1 MTGFSLTGCTARD
14 RLEIADFQDSLW
26 RGGTAA
32 NLAYMDWKYGANPY
46 LDDRYVTLA
55 REGGELVGMVGVFGA
70 CWEVA
75 GERFTLP
82 CLTDTVVAPRYQGSP
97 LFRILTDEVVARLRA
112 DGVPWLLDFGD
123 QGAGPAMLM
132 NGWRPIGPWGQAV
145 LKRAKPLV
153 ADRPWHELAA
163 VRGAGSGLVVRP
175 LEAVDAEAMAGLV
188 DRLPA
193 GTGLRPVRDAGYFR
207 WRAAN
212 PLARYFHLVAG
223 DDPIEGYLIGH
234 RSGVDTDDGG
244 TPTTI
249 VDCEATSDAV
259 FADLVTAAVEQLPGA
274 EVLMWVRDL
283 PAARIAALRAR
294 GAELDEPTGLFT
306 RDMYLP
312 NLVIRATG
320 ADVPGALSSIH
331 GPDMWNL
338 SGVSGRAWR

>member
-1 MTGFSLTGCTARD
+1 MSEFSFTACTARD
-14 RLEIADFQDSLW
+14 RAEIADFQDSLW
-26 RGGTAA
+26 RGGRDA
-32 NLAYMDWKYGANPY
+32 NLAYMDWKYATNPH

-75 GERFTLP
+75 GERFMLP

-97 LFRILTDEVVARLRA
+97 LFRMLTDEVVARLRA

-132 NGWRPIGPWGQAV
+132 NGWRPIGPWAQAV
-145 LKRAKPLV
+145 VKREKPLV
-153 ADRPWHELAA
+153 AEWPWHELPAT
-163 VRGAGSGLVVRP
+163 RGARSGLTIRP
-175 LEAVDAEAMAGLV
+175 PAAVDAEAMAGLV
-188 DRLPA
+188 ARLP
-193 GTGLRPVRDAGYFR
+193 GGEGPRPVRDAAYFR

-223 DDPIEGYLIGH
+223 DGPIEGYLIGH
-234 RSGVDTDDGG
+234 RSGVDTDDGE

-249 VDCEATSDAV
+249 VDCEATSDEV
-259 FADLVTAAVEQLPGA
+259 FADLVEAALAWLPGA

-283 PAARIAALRAR
+283 PAVRVAALRAL

-312 NLVIRATG
+312 SLMIRATG
-320 ADVPGALSSIH
+320 AEMPPALSDIDR
-331 GPDMWNL
+331 PDGWNL

>member
-1 MTGFSLTGCTARD
+1 MTGFSFTGCTPHD

-26 RGGTAA
+26 RGGRRA
-32 NLAYMDWKYGANPY
+32 NLAYLDWKYATNPH

-55 REGGELVGMVGVFGA
+55 REDGELAGMVGVFGS

-82 CLTDTVVAPRYQGSP
+82 CLTDTVVAPRHQGSS
-97 LFRILTDEVVARLRA
+97 LFRMLTDEVVARLRA
-112 DGVPWLLDFGD
+112 DGVPWVLDFGD

-132 NGWRPIGPWGQAV
+132 NGWRLIGPWAQAV
-145 LKRAKPLV
+145 VTRDKPLV
-153 ADRPWHELAA
+153 AERPWHELPA
-163 VRGAGSGLVVRP
+163 VRGAASGLTLHP
-175 LEAVDAEAMAGLV
+175 LPDVAAETMAGLV
-188 DRLPA
+188 ARLP
-193 GTGLRPVRDAGYFR
+193 GGPGPRPVRDAAYFR

-223 DDPIEGYLIGH
+223 DGPVEGYLIGH
-234 RSGVDTDDGG
+234 RSGVDTDDGE

-259 FADLVTAAVEQLPGA
+259 FADLVETALAWLPGA
-274 EVLMWVRDL
+274 QVLMWTRDL
-283 PAARIAALRAR
+283 PARRVAALRAL
-294 GAELDEPTGLFT
+294 GAELDAPTGQFT

-312 NLVIRATG
+312 SLMVRATG
-320 ADVPGALSSIH
+320 AEPPPALRGIDSPE
-331 GPDMWNL
+331 GWNL